1 MYKVQTCKAMFS
13 LPQKLGANAMEEIE
27 VVLRKFGD
35 EQSTLLDRFERLSF
49 EVQLSRA
56 ILGRSLSSPSG
67 GRFGEPLIGPAPTPP
82 LVMQVQEGSRG
93 LGFHKSLKKL
103 LKPFLVERV
112 VVVVVERGKSQIQ
125 EIPSLGSLLAG
136 HYRFDLKC
144 LTIFEGI
151 LIHIFLEVPQTN
163 WCYSSSFHLVL

>member
-35 EQSTLLDRFERLSF
+35 ELSTLLDRFERLSF

-67 GRFGEPLIGPAPTPP
+67 GWFGEPLIGPAPTSP
-82 LVMQVQEGSRG
+82 LVTQVQEGSRG
-93 LGFHKSLKKL
+93 SGFHKSLKKL

-144 LTIFEGI
+144 LKIF
-151 LIHIFLEVPQTN
+151 
-163 WCYSSSFHLVL
+163 